1 MCFWYI
7 QAWQPIQVD
16 PQNKIKAEK
25 INNSYQTYSIT
36 VTVNLQY
43 SILNHKVTLSITQ
56 CVLRDH
62 SVLDSDWKYQALSAL
77 IARRQAGTAVRRGKS
92 VLMMCGA
99 ARYPL
104 IYTFSQESLSWNI
117 SGSWPSFFRDHQKLE
132 LWASQFQTNSSIS
145 ETYVTACEAIRR
157 GESGLK
163 LSDTSHH

>member
-25 INNSYQTYSIT
+25 MNNRYQVWLSVI
-36 VTVNLQY
+36 QY
-43 SILNHKVTLSITQ
+43 SILNHKVTLSITL

-62 SVLDSDWKYQALSAL
+62 SVLDSDSKYQALSVL
-77 IARRQAGTAVRRGKS
+77 IARRQAGTAVRWGKS

-145 ETYVTACEAIRR
+145 ETYVIAREALRR